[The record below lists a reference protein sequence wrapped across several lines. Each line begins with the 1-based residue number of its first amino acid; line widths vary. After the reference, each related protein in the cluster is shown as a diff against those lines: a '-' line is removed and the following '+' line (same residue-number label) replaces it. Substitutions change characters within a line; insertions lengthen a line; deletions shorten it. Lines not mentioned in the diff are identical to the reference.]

1 MFQTIPLRD
10 AHLLPA
16 WRRPQA
22 LLLLM
27 AVAMPLAFST
37 WNALLNNFVIEMA
50 GFTGV
55 EIGWLHSVREVP
67 GLLAVA
73 VLLFLLVIREQSLAL
88 LMLIT
93 LGAATAVTA
102 WFPSFSG
109 ILWVTLISSIGFHYY
124 ESCNQS
130 LQLQWLNR
138 AEAPQVIGKL
148 VAAGATASLIA
159 YGLIVLFWKSM
170 DLSYNFVFLASGGIC
185 VALAIFGLLAF
196 PRFVAEHPQSK
207 TIVLRRRY
215 WLYYLLEFLNG
226 ARRQIF
232 VVFAAFM
239 MVQRFGYGVEMV
251 TALLM
256 VTFVANMVT
265 APAIGRFVARF
276 GEQKAM
282 LIEFSG
288 LFCVFVGYGCLYWFD
303 LPAWVAGLLYI
314 ANNIF
319 FAISFSHKTYF
330 QKIADPADFATSAAV
345 AFSINHIAAVFLPV
359 GLGYIWATSPDY
371 VFILAA
377 GIALLQILLSLLVPR
392 NPSAG
397 NETRWKELTAGT
409 ATGAVGTAG

>member
-1 MFQTIPLRD
+1 MTRSIRLSDAARLPLWQRPTT
-10 AHLLPA
+10 LLF
-16 WRRPQA
+16 
-22 LLLLM
+22 LM

-37 WNALLNNFVIEMA
+37 WNALLNNFVIENA

-55 EIGWLHSVREVP
+55 EIGWLHTVREIP
-67 GLLAVA
+67 GLLAVG
-73 VLLFLLVIREQSLAL
+73 VLLFLLVLREQVMAG
-88 LMLIT
+88 LMLIL
-93 LGAATAVTA
+93 LGSATAMTA

-109 ILWVTLISSIGFHYY
+109 ILWITLISSVGFHYF

-130 LQLQWLNR
+130 LQLQWLTR
-138 AEAPQVIGKL
+138 AEAPRVLGKL
-148 VAAGATASLIA
+148 VAAGSTASLVA
-159 YGLIVLFWKSM
+159 YGLIVLFWKSF
-170 DLSYNFVFLASGGIC
+170 DLSYNFVFLASGGLC
-185 VALAIFGLLAF
+185 ALIAIYALIAF
-196 PRFVAEHPQSK
+196 PRFEAEHKQRK

-215 WLYYLLEFLNG
+215 WLYYLFEMLNG

-239 MVQRFGYGVEMV
+239 MVEHYHYGVESV
-251 TALLM
+251 TALML

-265 APAIGRFVARF
+265 APSIGRFVAHF

-288 LFCVFVGYGCLYWFD
+288 LFCVFVGYGCLYWYG
-303 LPAWVAGLLYI
+303 LPGWVAACLYV

-330 QKIADPADFATSAAV
+330 QKIADPADMATSAAL
-345 AFSINHIAAVFLPV
+345 AFTINHIAAVFLPA

-377 GIALLQILLSLLVPR
+377 AIAFVQILLSLLVPR

-397 NETRWKELTAGT
+397 NETRLTGLQGSGPALVP
-409 ATGAVGTAG
+409 AE